1 MKNLAMVIII
11 ISWMFGLTG
20 DELVQKME
28 DRVTP
33 IDSKVDMVMTLT
45 NKKGK
50 TRSSSLRSITKD
62 DGAKQIIWF
71 LSPADDKGVSFLK
84 IEHDDKDDEMRMW
97 LPAFKKIRRISA
109 SKRSDSFMGSD
120 MSYEDMS
127 TRQIKEFNFKILGD
141 EMFQDVS
148 CLSLIHIS
156 EPTRPY

>member
-1 MKNLAMVIII
+1 MKNLAIIIII

-28 DRVTP
+28 DRITP
-33 IDSKVDMVMTLT
+33 KDSKVDMVMTLT

-50 TRSSSLRSITKD
+50 TRESSLRSATKD

-109 SKRSDSFMGSD
+109 SKRSDSFMG
-120 MSYEDMS
+120 
-127 TRQIKEFNFKILGD
+127 
-141 EMFQDVS
+141 
-148 CLSLIHIS
+148 
-156 EPTRPY
+156 